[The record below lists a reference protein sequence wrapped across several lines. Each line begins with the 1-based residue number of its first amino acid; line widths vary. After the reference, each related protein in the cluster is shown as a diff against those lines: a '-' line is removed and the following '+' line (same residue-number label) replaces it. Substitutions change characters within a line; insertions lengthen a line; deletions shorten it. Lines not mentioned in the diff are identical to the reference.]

1 MIENDPLAPYVRS
14 YMPGRIRLRHPALKS
29 PEAVSALKEFLEKM
43 DGVTA
48 LEVNPRVGSL
58 LLYWDPEKLDI
69 ESLKAMAV
77 MMLPKEEGAA
87 KAAEAEKKACPFAS
101 LNPLHSSKAVNQ
113 FVNRSMTATFLL
125 MLSGLVPGLRLGRQ
139 VHIAAGAAFAAFAAW
154 HMARYRK
161 TLV

>member
-29 PEAVSALKEFLEKM
+29 PEAASALNEFLGKM
-43 DGVTA
+43 EGVTA
-48 LEVNPRVGSL
+48 LEINPKVGSL

-77 MMLPKEEGAA
+77 MMLPKEEQP
-87 KAAEAEKKACPFAS
+87 AAEDEKKTCPLAA
-101 LNPLHSSKAVNQ
+101 LNPLHSTKAVNQ

-139 VHIAAGAAFAAFAAW
+139 VHIAAGAAFAALAAW

>member
-14 YMPGRIRLRHPALKS
+14 YVPGRIRLRHPALKS
-29 PEAVSALKEFLEKM
+29 PAAVKALQEFLGKM
-43 DGVTA
+43 DGITA

-77 MMLPKEEGAA
+77 MMLPKEEE
-87 KAAEAEKKACPFAS
+87 AAEAEKKACPLAA
-101 LNPLHSSKAVNQ
+101 LNPLHSTKAVNQ

-161 TLV
+161 TVV

>member
-14 YMPGRIRLRHPALKS
+14 YMPGRLRLRHPALKS
-29 PEAVSALKEFLEKM
+29 PEAASALNDFLGKM
-43 DGVTA
+43 EGVTA
-48 LEVNPRVGSL
+48 LEINPRVGSL

-69 ESLKAMAV
+69 ESLKAMAL
-77 MMLPKEEGAA
+77 MFLPKEE
-87 KAAEAEKKACPFAS
+87 KAEEAEKPCPLS
-101 LNPLHSSKAVNQ
+101 GLNPLHSTKAVNQ

-139 VHIAAGAAFAAFAAW
+139 VHVAAGAAFAALAAW

>member
-14 YMPGRIRLRHPALKS
+14 YVPGRIRLRHPALKS
-29 PEAVSALKEFLEKM
+29 PEAVKALQEFLGKM
-43 DGVTA
+43 AGVTS

-77 MMLPKEEGAA
+77 MMLPKEEE
-87 KAAEAEKKACPFAS
+87 KTEEEKKACPLAA
-101 LNPLHSSKAVNQ
+101 LNPLHGSKAVNQ

-139 VHIAAGAAFAAFAAW
+139 VHIAAGAAFAALAAW